1 MCQNNKKHVSLND
14 NCITSNKNFW
24 RVVKLRVVLRDG
36 GKTISDTWKAA
47 ETFTKFYVNIENTLK
62 ISKDKRFLVETKEI
76 FDPVLTA
83 VKKYSTHPSI
93 LSIKKEKDE

>member
-1 MCQNNKKHVSLND
+1 M
-14 NCITSNKNFW
+14 
-24 RVVKLRVVLRDG
+24 
-36 GKTISDTWKAA
+36 
-47 ETFTKFYVNIENTLK
+47 NIENTLK